1 MVWET
6 KVLHYKVFSVQ
17 IKYINA
23 ARTTWTKAIIVHTL
37 SVLQKLFWS
46 TVTQLWKK
54 WWLSI
59 FFKLTFWNVS
69 SQAKLAVSEPSLPGT
84 EKMCTWEPHL
94 TCNTNNPHSFTNA
107 PWALCALFSTHANW
121 RDPIGI

>member
-54 WWLSI
+54 W
-59 FFKLTFWNVS
+59 
-69 SQAKLAVSEPSLPGT
+69 
-84 EKMCTWEPHL
+84 
-94 TCNTNNPHSFTNA
+94 
-107 PWALCALFSTHANW
+107 
-121 RDPIGI
+121 